1 MSKEDILNRK
11 FDELTK
17 NGNMEY
23 SAIWNAI
30 LDSMEEYA
38 ATKNSEIEQA
48 NSQKDI
54 YVELKEI
61 H

>member
-17 NGNMEY
+17 NGNTEY